1 MRLGIFGGTFDPI
14 HYGHLLLAECCLEAQ
29 TLDQVWFMLA
39 ATPPHKQQQDI
50 SPSSARLEMVNLA
63 IAGHAALK
71 SSSLELDRG
80 GVSYTVDT
88 LTQILQEDPNCE
100 LFLLLGTDSWHD
112 LPNWHKPEE
121 ICQLATPLVVH
132 RAGEKAPDFTKAAS
146 FCSPERLAQI
156 EQGQVIMPAID
167 LASSELRAR
176 IAADKSLKYRTPA
189 AVEQY
194 ILQHQLY
201 RPGP

>member
-29 TLDQVWFMLA
+29 QLDQVWFMLA
-39 ATPPHKQQQDI
+39 ATPPHKQQQTI

-63 IAGHAALK
+63 LAGHSALK

-88 LTQILQEDPNCE
+88 LAHILQADPDTE

-121 ICQLATPLVVH
+121 ICQLAIPIVVH
-132 RAGEKAPDFTKAAS
+132 RAGEKAPDFKAAAS
-146 FCSPERLAQI
+146 FCSTERLTQI
-156 EQGQVIMPAID
+156 EQSQVIMPAMD

-176 IAADKSLKYRTPA
+176 IVANKSPKSQTPA

-201 RPGP
+201 RPAP

>member
-1 MRLGIFGGTFDPI
+1 MRISLFGGTFDPI

-63 IAGHAALK
+63 IAGHSALK

-112 LPNWHKPEE
+112 LSNWHKPEE
-121 ICQLATPLVVH
+121 ICQLATPVVVH
-132 RAGEKAPDFTKAAS
+132 RAGEKAPDFTTAAS

-176 IAADKSLKYRTPA
+176 TAAAKSLKFRTPA

>member
-63 IAGHAALK
+63 IAGHSALK

-112 LPNWHKPEE
+112 LSNWHKPEE
-121 ICQLATPLVVH
+121 ICQLATPVVVH
-132 RAGEKAPDFTKAAS
+132 RAGEKAPDFTTAAS

-176 IAADKSLKYRTPA
+176 TAAAKSLKFRTPA
-189 AVEQY
+189 SRVY
-194 ILQHQLY
+194 DSTILSIA
-201 RPGP
+201 P